1 MLLIE
6 PPRSQADI
14 HFSVLGIPVRVHPFF
29 WLVTIVLGIHP
40 NMRGRQAVI
49 FLFLWIG
56 VVFVSILIHE
66 LGHAL
71 MARRFGWQPWITLHS
86 FGGLASYRPTYD
98 DPKKQILISFAG
110 PAAGFVLAAVIV
122 AVLWVS
128 GHPVYFGWGAPTGI
142 RWTIAPEP
150 SNPNL
155 YFLVHQLLFVNILW
169 GLVNLLPVYPLDGGQ
184 IAREALT
191 MRSPRKG
198 MIKSLWLSVFTGA
211 AVAIIAL
218 LSLPK
223 PFFIVLMFGYFAY
236 INYRILQEYRG
247 RGGYGGYGGYGEGRW

>member
-14 HFSVLGIPVRVHPFF
+14 HFRVLGIPVRVHPFF
-29 WLVTIVLGIHP
+29 WLITLLLGIDP

-49 FLFLWIG
+49 ELCLWIA

-71 MARRFGWQPWITLHS
+71 MARRFGWQPWITLHG

-110 PAAGFVLAAVIV
+110 PAAGFLFAAVIV
-122 AVLWVS
+122 AILWLT
-128 GHPVYFGWGAPTGI
+128 GHPVYFWLGGRLGI
-142 RWTIAPEP
+142 SWWIEP
-150 SNPNL
+150 QFSNFNVI
-155 YFLVHQLLFVNILW
+155 YLVYQLLFVNIFW
-169 GLVNLLPVYPLDGGQ
+169 GLINLLPVYPLDGGQ

-191 MRSPRKG
+191 MRSPREG
-198 MIKSLWLSVFTGA
+198 MIKALWLSVGTGV
-211 AVAIIAL
+211 AVAVFAL
-218 LSLPK
+218 VTMPK

-236 INYRILQEYRG
+236 LNYRILQEYRG
-247 RGGYGGYGGYGEGRW
+247 RGGYGGYGGYGEDRW